1 VSSFIPYLAFVLLT
15 AVALQSHAVETKQ
28 MQPVPGNVV
37 APQTQFSDGKR
48 LIALSAFKGKYVL
61 ANFWATWCLPCVRE
75 MPALDRLAAKLEKQG
90 VVIVAISQ
98 DEGGPAQVRPFA
110 EKLKLS
116 KVKILYDT
124 DKRGFRDYALRGLP
138 TTVLISPQG
147 ILLAR
152 LEGSAAWDEGALVAQ
167 VENLTNK

>member
-1 VSSFIPYLAFVLLT
+1 MSLLVPLLAVFVLVGAT
-15 AVALQSHAVETKQ
+15 HQAVAVETKQ
-28 MQPVPGNVV
+28 MQPVPGSVA
-37 APQTQFSDGKR
+37 APQSQFSDGKR
-48 LIALSAFKGKYVL
+48 PIALSAFRGKYILV
-61 ANFWATWCLPCVRE
+61 NFWATWCSPCLQE

-90 VVIVAISQ
+90 VMVIAISQ

-147 ILLAR
+147 MVMAR
-152 LEGSAAWDEGALVAQ
+152 LEGSATWDVGGLANQ
-167 VENLTNK
+167 VESLTKK